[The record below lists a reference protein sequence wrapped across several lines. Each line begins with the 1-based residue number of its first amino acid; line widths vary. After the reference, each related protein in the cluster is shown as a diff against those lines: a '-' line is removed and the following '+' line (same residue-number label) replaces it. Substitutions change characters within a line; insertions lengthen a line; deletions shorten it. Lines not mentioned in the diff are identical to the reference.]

1 MSQHHTTSSVLPTL
15 AAPPSVLTSSLV
27 PCCCHPCPARCL
39 SGSSSLRGQGPRQV
53 RVTTAPSVGSSTSCC
68 FALMAQSRTNSALA
82 GAGGYSVTSD
92 LNPHPVSSTQH
103 CYHNHV
109 WVLRMLL
116 QCPSLL
122 FTATYTQTI
131 INLLLT
137 CLALWCLGGFETHS
151 GKDQAAGEVTPQH
164 QDPPQQSQQET
175 PLQIHE
181 SDFMNRSLK
190 YCKS

>member
-1 MSQHHTTSSVLPTL
+1 MSQHHTTSTALPTL

-39 SGSSSLRGQGPRQV
+39 SGSSSLRGQGPGQAGV
-53 RVTTAPSVGSSTSCC
+53 ITAPSEGSGTSC
-68 FALMAQSRTNSALA
+68 SPYGPKHSALA
-82 GAGGYSVTSD
+82 RAGGYFVTHD
-92 LNPHPVSSTQH
+92 FNPHPVSSTQH

-116 QCPSLL
+116 QPPSLL
-122 FTATYTQTI
+122 FTATYAQSI
-131 INLLLT
+131 INLLLS
-137 CLALWCLGGFETHS
+137 CLALSCLGGFETHS
-151 GKDQAAGEVTPQH
+151 GKDKAAGAVTPQH
-164 QDPPQQSQQET
+164 QDPPQQTQQET
-175 PLQIHE
+175 ALHFHVQIHE